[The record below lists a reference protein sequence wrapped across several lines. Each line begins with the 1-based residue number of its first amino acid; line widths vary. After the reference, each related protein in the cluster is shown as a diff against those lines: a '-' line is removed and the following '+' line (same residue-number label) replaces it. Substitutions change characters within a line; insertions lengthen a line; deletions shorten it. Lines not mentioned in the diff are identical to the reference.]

1 MFGKRIG
8 LFQLL
13 GFKVQADLSWVL
25 LAILVSWSLAKGL
38 FPALYPD
45 LSVASYWRMG
55 VAGMLGL
62 FASIV
67 LHELS
72 HALVARR
79 YELPIK
85 SITLFLFGGVAEM
98 DEEPAS
104 PKVEFLMA
112 IAGPIASFVLAIG
125 FYVLSLVGS
134 AIGLPLGVVG
144 VCSYLALIN
153 GVLALFNLLP
163 AFPLD
168 GGRVLRSALWYWKGD
183 YRWATRIAAANG
195 EFFGLAL
202 IILGLLNVI
211 GGNFVGGMW
220 WFLIGMFLRAA
231 AGASY
236 NQLLTRRAFEGE
248 RVSRFMTNQPVTVS
262 PDLLVSEVIDDY
274 MYRYHH
280 DFFPVAQGP
289 RVLGLIDI
297 RQVKSVPPE
306 QRGSLT
312 VADILRPCDP
322 DTTVAPDSDAVQ
334 ALTIMQRSGNSRLL
348 VIDGDRLVGV
358 IALKDLLEFLNLKMD
373 LERFG

>member
-1 MFGKRIG
+1 MFGKRIV
-8 LFQLL
+8 LFRLL
-13 GFKVQADLSWVL
+13 GFKVQADLTWVL
-25 LAILVSWSLAKGL
+25 LATLVTWSLAKGL
-38 FPALYPD
+38 FPALYPE

-55 VAGMLGL
+55 VVGMVGL

-72 HALVARR
+72 HALVARH

-85 SITLFLFGGVAEM
+85 GITLFVFGGVAEM
-98 DEEPAS
+98 DEEPES

-125 FYVLSLVGS
+125 FYALSLVGS
-134 AIGLPLGVVG
+134 ALSLPLGVVG
-144 VCSYLALIN
+144 VCTYLGLIN
-153 GVLALFNLLP
+153 GVLALFNLVP

-168 GGRVLRSALWYWKGD
+168 GGRVLRSALWYWKDD
-183 YRWATRIAAANG
+183 YRWATRLAATSG

-202 IILGLLNVI
+202 IVLGLLNVV
-211 GGNFVGGMW
+211 GGNFVGGIW

-236 NQLLTRRAFEGE
+236 HQLMTRKAFEGE
-248 RVSRFMTNQPVTVS
+248 QVSRFMTNHPVTVA

-280 DFFPVAQGP
+280 DFFPVTQGQ
-289 RVLGLIDI
+289 RVLGLIDTK
-297 RQVKSVPPE
+297 QVKSVPPE
-306 QRGSLT
+306 HRGYVT
-312 VADILRPCDP
+312 VADILRQCGP
-322 DTTVAPDSDAVQ
+322 DTAVAPDSDPVK
-334 ALTIMQRSGNSRLL
+334 ALSIMQRTGNSRLL
-348 VIDGDRLVGV
+348 VVDGRRLVGV